1 MQKTVNILGK
11 KPQKAFVLLACT
23 ILSTFF
29 IGLMFIFI
37 MALVQPN
44 LTTHAKK
51 LDEEPVNTIEEVRES
66 YPENVLLQAVTANI
80 VKLGKDFKDLKAL
93 VDVLVADAPEEI
105 KQQRYPE
112 KLLQQLMK
120 DNENLTDRVNKLEKL
135 EKDNLARWRKAGV
148 CPLERR
154 KHGDRCFLYV
164 ETAKTWRD
172 AEDHCL
178 SLGSHLA
185 TVPDHTV
192 FDFFKGFAHSHT
204 WVGAYDPDKKDAW
217 QWIDFRILKTFHGQA
232 ASPMTIRSFI
242 LTNTVCRYLFP
253 IMLILMDSMI

>member
-1 MQKTVNILGK
+1 MQKTVNIPGK
-11 KPQKAFVLLACT
+11 KPQKVFVLPACT

-29 IGLMFIFI
+29 TGLTFIFI

-51 LDEEPVNTIEEVRES
+51 LDEEPVNTIEA
-66 YPENVLLQAVTANI
+66 LTADI
-80 VKLGKDFKDLKAL
+80 DKLDKDFKDLKAL
-93 VDVLVADAPEEI
+93 VDMLVADAPEEI
-105 KQQRYPE
+105 KQQCYPE

-120 DNENLTDRVNKLEKL
+120 DNENLTGRVNKLEKL
-135 EKDNLARWRKAGV
+135 EKDNPARQRKAGV
-148 CPLERR
+148 CPLEWR

-192 FDFFKGFAHSHT
+192 FDFLKGFAHEFT
-204 WVGAYDPDKKDAW
+204 WVGAYDPDKA
-217 QWIDFRILKTFHGQA
+217 ITPSTTSGTIISFMGSHTETCNRFLGARPGSAPSHGWSGTSIQ
-232 ASPMTIRSFI
+232 
-242 LTNTVCRYLFP
+242 
-253 IMLILMDSMI
+253 